1 MLGEDEEKEQ
11 QGDAEHESVSVMGE
25 DEMEVILNTLSHS
38 VNPRIFRIMAKHGT
52 KALVALIDTG
62 SNNNFIQEAL
72 VDRLGLKYERATRFQ
87 VYMGNGQY
95 LVCDKKCVGVEL
107 VLQGTS
113 FEVDLFVLPIWG
125 LDVVLGMQWLQTLG
139 PCLHDHNELT
149 MEFQWQ
155 GKQVPLVSSP
165 MIYTRQVPYSQINVL
180 VQGGQISRIFSL
192 KVVGV

>member
-38 VNPRIFRIMAKHGT
+38 VNPRIFRIMEKHGT
-52 KALVALIDTG
+52 KALVVLIDTG

-87 VYMGNGQY
+87 VYMGNGQD

-113 FEVDLFVLPIWG
+113 FEVDLFVLPI
-125 LDVVLGMQWLQTLG
+125 
-139 PCLHDHNELT
+139 
-149 MEFQWQ
+149 
-155 GKQVPLVSSP
+155 
-165 MIYTRQVPYSQINVL
+165 
-180 VQGGQISRIFSL
+180 
-192 KVVGV
+192 